1 LHGVEEG
8 GFGGDAGEEGAVA
21 GGLFAPELEVGVVGA
36 VVAGLQFGGDAATA
50 ALGGLA
56 VFEVD
61 IAIPVGFG
69 FVEGGGSE
77 DEGAALGGGEEGE
90 GGFGRG
96 GAEEVGDEDAEGT
109 LAEGGIGQG
118 GGEVECG
125 GRGFGPGVSEGVL
138 EGEIGGESAEVVEAE
153 GAAEA
158 EAAFDAEVDEFPGA
172 LGFSGGEEHGA
183 GEVEEEV
190 DSGGDFLAEELHGG
204 VAGSGGGLP
213 IDVAWVI
220 AGDVGAL
227 VLEVDGAA
235 GALAEDGAA
244 GAAPVATTK
253 GEAEGAG
260 GGAHGLMKGAVIQG
274 EALGLEDDGGDG

>member
-1 LHGVEEG
+1 M
-8 GFGGDAGEEGAVA
+8 
-21 GGLFAPELEVGVVGA
+21 
-36 VVAGLQFGGDAATA
+36 
-50 ALGGLA
+50 GGLA

-61 IAIPVGFG
+61 VAIPVRFG

-77 DEGAALGGGEEGE
+77 DEGAALGGGEERE
-90 GGFGRG
+90 CGFGRG

-118 GGEVECG
+118 GREVEG
-125 GRGFGPGVSEGVL
+125 GSGLFGPRVGEGVL
-138 EGEIGGESAEVVEAE
+138 EGEIGERSAEVVEAE

-172 LGFSGGEEHGA
+172 LGFGGGEEHGA
-183 GEVEEEV
+183 GEVEEEI

-204 VAGSGGGLP
+204 VAGAGGGLP
-213 IDVAWVI
+213 IDVAGVI

-227 VLEVDGAA
+227 VLEVDGTA

-244 GAAPVATTK
+244 GAAPVATTE
-253 GEAEGAG
+253 GEAKGAG
-260 GGAHGLMKGAVIQG
+260 GGAHGFVEGAVIQV
-274 EALGLEDDGGDG
+274 EERGLNQDGGDGWGESRMG